1 MSVLDKTGE
10 ILSYIETLT
19 NNINVLVDNRESLTR
34 KVEGYNSDGNISKLE
49 LIEFQINMYKHV
61 IQGLSSLLQSVLNEQ
76 IDKYLK
82 RCERDIY
89 FQQEDPNQ
97 YIYSTTGT
105 SDEDFKDE
113 NTIESIEERWDE
125 DQQIDYD
132 INK

>member
-61 IQGLSSLLQSVLNEQ
+61 I
-76 IDKYLK
+76 
-82 RCERDIY
+82 
-89 FQQEDPNQ
+89 
-97 YIYSTTGT
+97 
-105 SDEDFKDE
+105 
-113 NTIESIEERWDE
+113 
-125 DQQIDYD
+125 
-132 INK
+132 